1 MCHANC
7 QLFDRVLGDGNM
19 ATMLMADGKEHKT
32 NGAAHMAKIR
42 LKHNVYV

>member
-7 QLFDRVLGDGNM
+7 QLFDRILGAM